1 MKHLRFSLAVLAATM
16 ACAACTVDQT
26 EVIEASRRIEIAA
39 ELEETRTELN
49 YDGKFLWSAGDEI
62 GVFGLTTKNARFAT
76 DIEHSSA
83 YATFAGEVGFS
94 DQPKYCYY
102 PYVEGATD
110 SKAIPFNLQQRQL
123 VSLNEENYILGPN
136 NPKSGTLVEVGEGKY
151 STSVK
156 SHMSLLKF
164 KIDARNTELQGM
176 RLDKIKIYRS
186 GATLTG
192 DFSANIET
200 GVITPVKSRT
210 YDYAETVLET
220 RPYLNG
226 QIQSYVM
233 VYPDMP
239 AGAEFEIE
247 IMASDENGSKTASL
261 KRKASK
267 AWQDGYSYTMTLN
280 LDEYDL
286 TYTNATEKNFTSFKF
301 EAAKN
306 SGKILP
312 TELYYNNSSYSA
324 KTTTR
329 SVSAITATVD
339 TENKT
344 IDVVIPYLYDFKLAA
359 TFATPAGTSVFV
371 GSQRQTSGTTVNDFS
386 QPVVYRIVANEG
398 TDNESET
405 QYTVN
410 VKNTGLPVVVVNQSN
425 TMPSGGTAQWVT
437 WSATNIKLRHKD
449 SEWADDDY
457 ITIYNP
463 DGTINIDDKAC
474 GVRLRGNVT
483 QEFPKKPFAI
493 KFDKKQEVLGMP
505 AHKRW
510 CLLANWID
518 RTGIRNDVAVALANQ
533 TIAAWQNEGLE
544 EGLTYNPRGQHVE
557 VIYNGIHVGNYL
569 LCEQIKIDENR
580 VNIQKEYDEEK
591 PKGIYEVGYLIEF
604 DDGLDENFGFK
615 TSRRNLPC
623 QLKDDVTNEH
633 WTYVKNKVQGI
644 ENNLYNGKYST
655 AYEDLDIYSV
665 IDQWFIFELA
675 MNDEYRHPKSV
686 YYYMDGDKKLKA
698 GPVWDFDW
706 QTFPYFTGINQLG
719 GRKPNYGSSINIM
732 MYTKATTSSSWLSED
747 APYMWYPYLVKDK
760 TIFNAAVKERWNV
773 MKPYLLGVSRYIDML
788 AEQNAVSMEYD
799 KAMWPLE
806 SKERKSTHNYSGDE
820 RMTYEES
827 IETLKKFIND
837 RIAVMDSHFNNL

>member
-1 MKHLRFSLAVLAATM
+1 MKQLRFSLAVLAATM

-26 EVIEASRRIEIAA
+26 ETIEAKRRIEIAA

-49 YDGKFLWSAGDEI
+49 YDGKFIWSAGDEI
-62 GVFGLTTKNARFAT
+62 GVFGLTTKNARFAAN
-76 DIEHSSA
+76 IQHSSA
-83 YATFAGEVGFS
+83 YATFSGEIDIN

-102 PYVEGATD
+102 PYVEGAND
-110 SKAIPFNLQQRQL
+110 SKAIPFNLQKRQL
-123 VSLNEENYILGPN
+123 ISLNEGNYILGPN
-136 NPKSGTLVEVGEGKY
+136 NPKSGTLVEVSEGKY

-164 KIDARNTELQGM
+164 KINAYGTELQGM
-176 RLDKIKIYRS
+176 QLDKVTIKHD
-186 GATLTG
+186 GANLTG
-192 DFSANIET
+192 NFKANIET
-200 GVITPVKSRT
+200 GVITPVKNET
-210 YDYAETVLET
+210 NDCAETVVET

-226 QIQSYVM
+226 EVVAYAM

-239 AGAEFEIE
+239 AGAEFTIE
-247 IMASDENGSKTASL
+247 IMASNENGSKTATL
-261 KRKASK
+261 KRKANK
-267 AWQDGYSYTMTLN
+267 AWLDGYTYTLTLPLAN
-280 LDEYDL
+280 YDL
-286 TYTNATEKNFTSFKF
+286 TISNSTETKFNSFKF

-306 SGKILP
+306 AGKILA
-312 TELYYNNSSYSA
+312 TELYYNGS

-329 SVSAITATVD
+329 STDGVTAT
-339 TENKT
+339 
-344 IDVVIPYLYDFKLAA
+344 IDNEQKSIEAVIPYLYDYKLAA
-359 TFATPAGTSVFV
+359 TFAVPAGTSVYV
-371 GSQRQTSGTTVNDFS
+371 GSKLQVSGVTVNDFS
-386 QPVVYRIVANEG
+386 QPVVYRVVAGEG
-398 TDNESET
+398 TDNEVET

-410 VKNTGLPVVVVNQSN
+410 LKNTGLPVVVINQST
-425 TMPSGGTAQWVT
+425 TMPAGST
-437 WSATNIKLRHKD
+437 WTDWTNTGLKVRPKE
-449 SEWADDDY
+449 SEWADDDIISVY
-457 ITIYNP
+457 TP
-463 DGTINIDDKAC
+463 DGTINVDAKAA

-493 KFDKKQEVLGMP
+493 KFDKKQSVLGMP

-533 TIAAWQNEGLE
+533 TIVAWQNEDLE
-544 EGLTYNPRGQHVE
+544 EGLVYNPRGQHVE
-557 VIYNGIHVGNYL
+557 VVFNGIHVGNYL

-604 DDGLDENFGFK
+604 DDALDENYGFK

-623 QLKDDVTNEH
+623 QLKDDVTDEH
-633 WTYVKNKVQGI
+633 WAYVKNKVQGI
-644 ENNLYNGKYST
+644 EDNLYYQKYST

-665 IDQWFIFELA
+665 IDQWFVFELA

-719 GRKPNYGSSINIM
+719 GRKPNYVGWFGSVGSSTINTM
-732 MYTKATTSSSWLSED
+732 MYTSSSSN
-747 APYMWYPYLVKDK
+747 YMWYSYLVKDA
-760 TIFNAAVKERWNV
+760 TIFNATVKERWNV
-773 MKPYLLGVSRYIDML
+773 MKPYLLGVTRYIDML

-799 KAMWPLE
+799 KTMWPLE
-806 SKERKSTHNYSGDE
+806 SKERKLTHNFSGDE
-820 RMTYEES
+820 RMTYEEA
-827 IETLKKFIND
+827 ITTLKKFIND
-837 RIAVMDSHFNNL
+837 RVAVMDSHFNGL

>member
-1 MKHLRFSLAVLAATM
+1 M

-26 EVIEASRRIEIAA
+26 ETIEAKRRIEIAA

-62 GVFGLTTKNARFAT
+62 GVFGLTTKNARFAAN
-76 DIEHSSA
+76 IQHSSA
-83 YATFAGEVGFS
+83 YATFSGEIDIN

-102 PYVEGATD
+102 PYVEGAND

-123 VSLNEENYILGPN
+123 ISLNEGNYILGPN
-136 NPKSGTLVEVGEGKY
+136 NPKSGTLVEVSEGKY

-164 KIDARNTELQGM
+164 KINAYGTELQGM
-176 RLDKIKIYRS
+176 QLDKVTIKRD

-192 DFSANIET
+192 NFKANIET
-200 GVITPVKSRT
+200 GVISPVSSQT

-220 RPYLNG
+220 RPYLNSEVVAYAM
-226 QIQSYVM
+226 I
-233 VYPDMP
+233 YPDMP
-239 AGAEFEIE
+239 AGAEFTIE
-247 IMASDENGSKTASL
+247 IMASNKNGSKTATL
-261 KRKASK
+261 KRKANK
-267 AWQDGYSYTMTLN
+267 AWLDGYTYNLTLPLAN
-280 LDEYDL
+280 YDL
-286 TYTNATEKNFTSFKF
+286 TISNSTETKFNSFKF

-306 SGKILP
+306 AGKILA
-312 TELYYNNSSYSA
+312 TELYYNGS

-329 SVSAITATVD
+329 STDGVTAT
-339 TENKT
+339 
-344 IDVVIPYLYDFKLAA
+344 IDNEQKSIEAVIPYLYDYKLAA
-359 TFATPAGTSVFV
+359 TFAVPAGTSVYV
-371 GSQRQTSGTTVNDFS
+371 GSKLQVSGVTVNDFS
-386 QPVVYRIVANEG
+386 QPVVYRVVAGEG
-398 TDNESET
+398 TDNEVET

-410 VKNTGLPVVVVNQSN
+410 LKNTGLPVVVINQST
-425 TMPSGGTAQWVT
+425 TMPAGST
-437 WSATNIKLRHKD
+437 WTDWTNTGLKVRPKE
-449 SEWADDDY
+449 SEWADDDIISVY
-457 ITIYNP
+457 TP
-463 DGTINIDDKAC
+463 DGTVNVDAKAA

-493 KFDKKQEVLGMP
+493 KFDKKQSVLGMP

-533 TIAAWQNEGLE
+533 TIVAWQNEGLE
-544 EGLTYNPRGQHVE
+544 EGLVYNPRGQHVE
-557 VIYNGIHVGNYL
+557 VVFNGIHVGNYL

-604 DDGLDENFGFK
+604 DDGLDEVNNGR
-615 TSRRNLPC
+615 TSKKRLPF
-623 QLKDDVTNEH
+623 QLKDEVPDEY
-633 WTYVKNKVQGI
+633 WTYVYDKVNGI
-644 ENNLYNGKYST
+644 ENNLDNKKFST

-665 IDQWFIFELA
+665 IDQWFVLELA

-719 GRKPNYGSSINIM
+719 GRKPNYVGWFGSVGSSTINTM
-732 MYTKATTSSSWLSED
+732 MYTSSSSN
-747 APYMWYPYLVKDK
+747 YMWYSYLVKDA
-760 TIFNAAVKERWNV
+760 TIFNATVKERWNV
-773 MKPYLLGVSRYIDML
+773 MKPYLLGVTRYIDML

-799 KAMWPLE
+799 KTMWPLE
-806 SKERKSTHNYSGDE
+806 SKERKSTHNFSGDE
-820 RMTYEES
+820 RMTYEEA
-827 IETLKKFIND
+827 ITTLKKFIND
-837 RIAVMDSHFNNL
+837 RVAVMDSHFNSL

>member
-1 MKHLRFSLAVLAATM
+1 MKQLRFSLAVLAATM

-26 EVIEASRRIEIAA
+26 ETIEAKRRIEIAA

-62 GVFGLTTKNARFAT
+62 GVFGLTTKNARFAAN
-76 DIEHSSA
+76 IQHSSA
-83 YATFAGEVGFS
+83 YATFSGEIDIN

-102 PYVEGATD
+102 PYVEGAND

-123 VSLNEENYILGPN
+123 ISLNEGNYILGPN
-136 NPKSGTLVEVGEGKY
+136 NPKSGTLVEVSEGKY

-164 KIDARNTELQGM
+164 KINAYGTELQGM
-176 RLDKIKIYRS
+176 QLDKVTIKRD

-192 DFSANIET
+192 NFKANIET
-200 GVITPVKSRT
+200 GVISPVSSQT

-220 RPYLNG
+220 RPYLNSEVVAYAM
-226 QIQSYVM
+226 I
-233 VYPDMP
+233 YPDMP
-239 AGAEFEIE
+239 AGAEFTIE
-247 IMASDENGSKTASL
+247 IMASNENGSKTATL
-261 KRKASK
+261 KRKANK
-267 AWQDGYSYTMTLN
+267 AWLDGYTYTLTLPLAN
-280 LDEYDL
+280 YDL
-286 TYTNATEKNFTSFKF
+286 TINNSTETKFNSFKF

-306 SGKILP
+306 AGKILA
-312 TELYYNNSSYSA
+312 TELYYNGS

-329 SVSAITATVD
+329 STDGVTAT
-339 TENKT
+339 
-344 IDVVIPYLYDFKLAA
+344 IDNEQKSIEAVIPYLYDYKLAA
-359 TFATPAGTSVFV
+359 TFAVPAGTSVYV
-371 GSQRQTSGTTVNDFS
+371 GSKLQVSGVTVNDFS
-386 QPVVYRIVANEG
+386 QPVVYRVVAGEG
-398 TDNESET
+398 TDNEVET

-410 VKNTGLPVVVVNQSN
+410 LKNTGLPVVVINQST
-425 TMPSGGTAQWVT
+425 TMPAGST
-437 WSATNIKLRHKD
+437 WTDWTNTGLKVRPKE
-449 SEWADDDY
+449 SEWADDDIISVY
-457 ITIYNP
+457 TP
-463 DGTINIDDKAC
+463 DGTIDVDAKAA
-474 GVRLRGNVT
+474 GIRLRGNVT

-493 KFDKKQEVLGMP
+493 KFDKKQSVLGMP

-533 TIAAWQNEGLE
+533 TISAWQNEGLE
-544 EGLTYNPRGQHVE
+544 EGLVYNPRGQHVE
-557 VIYNGIHVGNYL
+557 VVFNGIHVGNYL

-604 DDGLDENFGFK
+604 DDGLDENYGFK

-623 QLKDDVTNEH
+623 QLKDDVTDEH
-633 WTYVKNKVQGI
+633 WAYVKNKVQGI
-644 ENNLYNGKYST
+644 EDNLYYQKYST

-665 IDQWFIFELA
+665 IDQWFVFELA

-706 QTFPYFTGINQLG
+706 QTFPYFTGISQLG
-719 GRKPNYGSSINIM
+719 GRKPNYGSSISIM
-732 MYTKATTSSSWLSED
+732 MYTKATTSGWFED

-760 TIFNAAVKERWNV
+760 TIFNATVKERWNV
-773 MKPYLLGVSRYIDML
+773 MKPYLLGVTRYIDML

-806 SKERKSTHNYSGDE
+806 SKERKSTHNFSGDE
-820 RMTYEES
+820 RMTYEEA
-827 IETLKKFIND
+827 ITTLKKFIND
-837 RIAVMDSHFNNL
+837 RVAVMDSHFNGL

>member
-1 MKHLRFSLAVLAATM
+1 MKQLRFSLAVLAATM

-26 EVIEASRRIEIAA
+26 ETIEAKRRIEIAA

-62 GVFGLTTKNARFAT
+62 GVFGLTTKNARFAAN
-76 DIEHSSA
+76 IQHSSA
-83 YATFAGEVGFS
+83 YATFSGEIDIN

-102 PYVEGATD
+102 PYVEGAND

-123 VSLNEENYILGPN
+123 ISLNEGNYILGPN
-136 NPKSGTLVEVGEGKY
+136 NPKSGTLVEVSEGKY

-164 KIDARNTELQGM
+164 KINAYGTELQGM
-176 RLDKIKIYRS
+176 QLDKVTIKRD

-192 DFSANIET
+192 NFKANIET
-200 GVITPVKSRT
+200 GVISPVSSQT

-220 RPYLNG
+220 RPYLNSEVVAYAM
-226 QIQSYVM
+226 I
-233 VYPDMP
+233 YPDMP
-239 AGAEFEIE
+239 AGAEFTIE
-247 IMASDENGSKTASL
+247 IMASNKNGSKTATL
-261 KRKASK
+261 KRKANK
-267 AWQDGYSYTMTLN
+267 AWLDGYTYNLTLPLAN
-280 LDEYDL
+280 YDL
-286 TYTNATEKNFTSFKF
+286 TISNSTETKFNSFKF

-306 SGKILP
+306 AGKILA
-312 TELYYNNSSYSA
+312 TELYYNGS

-329 SVSAITATVD
+329 STDGVTAT
-339 TENKT
+339 
-344 IDVVIPYLYDFKLAA
+344 IDNEQKSIEAVIPYLYDYKLAA
-359 TFATPAGTSVFV
+359 TFAVPAGTSVYV
-371 GSQRQTSGTTVNDFS
+371 GSKLQVSGVTVNDFS
-386 QPVVYRIVANEG
+386 QPVVYRVVAGEG
-398 TDNESET
+398 TDNEVET

-410 VKNTGLPVVVVNQSN
+410 LKNTGLPVVVINQST
-425 TMPSGGTAQWVT
+425 TMPAGST
-437 WSATNIKLRHKD
+437 WTDWTNTGLKVRPKE
-449 SEWADDDY
+449 SEWADDDIISVY
-457 ITIYNP
+457 TP
-463 DGTINIDDKAC
+463 DGTVNVDAKAA

-493 KFDKKQEVLGMP
+493 KFDKKQSVLGMP

-533 TIAAWQNEGLE
+533 TIVAWQNEGLE
-544 EGLTYNPRGQHVE
+544 EGLVYNPRGQHVE
-557 VIYNGIHVGNYL
+557 VVFNGIHVGNYL

-604 DDGLDENFGFK
+604 DDGLDEVNNGR
-615 TSRRNLPC
+615 TSKKRLPF
-623 QLKDDVTNEH
+623 QLKDEVPDEY
-633 WTYVKNKVQGI
+633 WTYVYDKVNGI
-644 ENNLYNGKYST
+644 ENNLDNKKFST

-665 IDQWFIFELA
+665 IDQWFVLELA

-719 GRKPNYGSSINIM
+719 GRKPNYVGWFGSVGSSTINTM
-732 MYTKATTSSSWLSED
+732 MYTSSSSN
-747 APYMWYPYLVKDK
+747 YMWYSYLVKDA
-760 TIFNAAVKERWNV
+760 TIFNATVKERWNV
-773 MKPYLLGVSRYIDML
+773 MKPYLLGVTRYIDML

-799 KAMWPLE
+799 KTMWPLE
-806 SKERKSTHNYSGDE
+806 SKERKSTHNFSGDE
-820 RMTYEES
+820 RMTYEEA
-827 IETLKKFIND
+827 ITTLKKFIND
-837 RIAVMDSHFNNL
+837 RVAVMDSHFNSL

>member
-1 MKHLRFSLAVLAATM
+1 M
-16 ACAACTVDQT
+16 ACSACTVDQT
-26 EVIEASRRIEIAA
+26 ETIEAKRRIEIAA

-62 GVFGLTTKNARFAT
+62 GVFGLTTKNARFAAN
-76 DIEHSSA
+76 IQHSSA
-83 YATFAGEVGFS
+83 YATFSGEIDIN

-102 PYVEGATD
+102 PYVEGAND

-123 VSLNEENYILGPN
+123 ISLNEGNYILGPN
-136 NPKSGTLVEVGEGKY
+136 NPKSGTLVEVSEGKY

-164 KIDARNTELQGM
+164 KINARGTELQGM
-176 RLDKIKIYRS
+176 QLDKVTIKRD

-192 DFSANIET
+192 NFKANIET
-200 GVITPVKSRT
+200 GVISPVSSQT

-220 RPYLNG
+220 RPYLNSEVVAYAM
-226 QIQSYVM
+226 I
-233 VYPDMP
+233 YPDMP
-239 AGAEFEIE
+239 AGAEFTIE
-247 IMASDENGSKTASL
+247 IMASNENGSKTATL
-261 KRKASK
+261 KRKANK
-267 AWQDGYSYTMTLN
+267 AWLDGYTYNLTLPLAN
-280 LDEYDL
+280 YDL
-286 TYTNATEKNFTSFKF
+286 TITNSTETKFNSFKF

-306 SGKILP
+306 AGKILA
-312 TELYYNNSSYSA
+312 TELYYNGS

-329 SVSAITATVD
+329 STDGVTAT
-339 TENKT
+339 
-344 IDVVIPYLYDFKLAA
+344 IDNEQKSIEAVIPYLYDYKLAA
-359 TFATPAGTSVFV
+359 TFAVPAGTSVYV
-371 GSQRQTSGTTVNDFS
+371 GSKLQVSGVTVNDFS
-386 QPVVYRIVANEG
+386 QPVVYRVVAGEG
-398 TDNESET
+398 TDNEVET

-410 VKNTGLPVVVVNQSN
+410 LKNTGLPVVVINQST
-425 TMPSGGTAQWVT
+425 TMPAGST
-437 WSATNIKLRHKD
+437 WTSWTNTGLKVRPKD
-449 SEWADDDY
+449 SEWADDDIISVY
-457 ITIYNP
+457 TP
-463 DGTINIDDKAC
+463 DGTINVDAKAA

-493 KFDKKQEVLGMP
+493 KFDKKQSVLGMP

-544 EGLTYNPRGQHVE
+544 EGLVYNPRGQHVE
-557 VIYNGIHVGNYL
+557 VVFNGIHVGNYL

-580 VNIQKEYDEEK
+580 VNIQKEYDADE

-604 DDGLDENFGFK
+604 DDGLDEVNNGR
-615 TSRRNLPC
+615 TSKKRLPF
-623 QLKDDVTNEH
+623 QLKDEVPDEY
-633 WTYVKNKVQGI
+633 WTYVYDKVDGI
-644 ENNLYNGKYST
+644 ENNLNNKEFST

-665 IDQWFIFELA
+665 IDQWFVLELA

-719 GRKPNYGSSINIM
+719 GRKPNYVGWFGSVGSSTINTM
-732 MYTKATTSSSWLSED
+732 MYTSSSSN
-747 APYMWYPYLVKDK
+747 YMWYSYLVKDA
-760 TIFNAAVKERWNV
+760 TIFNATVKERWNV
-773 MKPYLLGVSRYIDML
+773 MKPYLLGVTRYIDML

-799 KAMWPLE
+799 KTMWPLE
-806 SKERKSTHNYSGDE
+806 SKERKSTHNFSGDE
-820 RMTYEES
+820 RMTYEEA
-827 IETLKKFIND
+827 ITTLKKFIND
-837 RIAVMDSHFNNL
+837 RVAVMDSHFNGL